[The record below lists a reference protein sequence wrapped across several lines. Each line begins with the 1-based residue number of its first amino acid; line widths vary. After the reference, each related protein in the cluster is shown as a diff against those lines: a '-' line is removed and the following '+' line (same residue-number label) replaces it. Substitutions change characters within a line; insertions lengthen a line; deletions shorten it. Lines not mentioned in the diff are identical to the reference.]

1 MIIKIKL
8 LFLKRSK
15 NILNIKIDNI
25 DKKSCH
31 NIQLGDILL
40 DKINKKEK
48 DLYVCD
54 KNLHEEITLVKSF

>member
-31 NIQLGDILL
+31 DIQLGDILL
-40 DKINKKEK
+40 DKIGSNF
-48 DLYVCD
+48 LQF
-54 KNLHEEITLVKSF
+54 LLLFFTFS